1 LYKDTGISLLIKVFG
16 SSPKLKI
23 IDIFLTNPYFD
34 FSKEELA
41 KELGMSKQ
49 TLYKNFKDLEELG
62 IVKVSRKIG
71 RATMY
76 KLNREHP
83 LVKEINNLIN
93 QISLKIAE
101 TEAEKSQNNP
111 SKRIKCQR
119 SNKHPKIFQRKLT
132 SKLNKIEHIPYF
144 LSSHH
149 KL

>member
-1 LYKDTGISLLIKVFG
+1 VATMSKKVLYKDTGTSLLIKVFG

-23 IDIFLTNPYFD
+23 IDILLTNPYFD

-49 TLYKNFKDLEELG
+49 TLYKNFKDLEELR

-101 TEAEKSQNNP
+101 TEAK
-111 SKRIKCQR
+111 K
-119 SNKHPKIFQRKLT
+119 PKQ
-132 SKLNKIEHIPYF
+132 P
-144 LSSHH
+144 
-149 KL
+149 